1 MNRVGVAGHHLVVE
15 ALVEAL
21 RDVKNR
27 RTAGT
32 IGPLNLHLDS
42 RHARMLD
49 CLQALMLDCHC
60 RGRRGVHPHEL
71 LQLGGGCHH
80 RS

>member
-1 MNRVGVAGHHLVVE
+1 MHRVGVASHHLVVE

-27 RTAGT
+27 RAAGT

-42 RHARMLD
+42 RHARMLN
-49 CLQALMLDCHC
+49 CL
-60 RGRRGVHPHEL
+60 
-71 LQLGGGCHH
+71 
-80 RS
+80 